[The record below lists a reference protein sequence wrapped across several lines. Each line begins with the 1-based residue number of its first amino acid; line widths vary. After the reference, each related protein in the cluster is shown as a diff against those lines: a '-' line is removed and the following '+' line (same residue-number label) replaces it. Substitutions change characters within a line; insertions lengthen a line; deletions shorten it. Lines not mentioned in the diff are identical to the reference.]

1 MSATSATKTPAGID
15 PRGPRFGAAITSL
28 LLLITVFLALDAA
41 SAAAA
46 YGLLVVITALFAVGA
61 IFGNTKHPYGLFFK
75 KFVRPRLSAPKELE
89 DPRPPKF
96 AQLIGLIV
104 ASIGLILGAF
114 AVPFGLAIAAAAA
127 FIAAFLNAA
136 FDFCLGCQIYIGL
149 QRIGLFK
156 KF

>member
-1 MSATSATKTPAGID
+1 MSATSSTKTPAGID
-15 PRGPRFGAAITSL
+15 PRGPRFGAAITSV

-41 SAAAA
+41 NAAAA
-46 YGLLVVITALFAVGA
+46 YGLLVVVTALFAIGA
-61 IFGNTKHPYGLFFK
+61 IFGNAKHPYGLIFK
-75 KFVRPRLSAPKELE
+75 KFIRPKLAAPKELE

-96 AQLIGLIV
+96 AQLVGLIV
-104 ASIGLILGAF
+104 ASVGLILGA
-114 AVPFGLAIAAAAA
+114 AGVPYGVAGAAAAA
-127 FIAAFLNAA
+127 FVAAFLNAA

>member
-1 MSATSATKTPAGID
+1 MTTPSPTKTPAGID
-15 PRGPRFGAAITSL
+15 PRGPRFGAAITSV
-28 LLLITVFLALDAA
+28 LLLITVFLALD
-41 SAAAA
+41 SANATAA
-46 YGLLVVITALFAVGA
+46 YALLSVITVLFAIGA
-61 IFGNTKHPYGLFFK
+61 IFGNAKHPYGLIFK
-75 KFVRPRLSAPKELE
+75 NFVRPKLAAPKELE

-96 AQLIGLIV
+96 AQLVGLIV
-104 ASIGLILGAF
+104 ASAGLILGA
-114 AVPFGLAIAAAAA
+114 AGVPYGVAAAAAAA